1 MEATS
6 IANGE
11 RPNRE
16 MPVPELNPEIDL
28 SEFSS
33 SSSESE
39 VSMESI
45 NAPDRGPNSM
55 LSELQELGNAIKSA
69 LDTLFRTSMFIR
81 KFAPK
86 DKRLRASETRPFD
99 SRSDT
104 MYINDKYHCIAR
116 DHPWL
121 AMRLGEAN
129 ARRRQ
134 YFKYR
139 RDHHER
145 LSAAAPRTEVRQS
158 NLTAKPVEEPKHQEM
173 KSIRTS
179 DTKPTAEAE
188 TEATKFLFGEAMKQ
202 LTDFPSL
209 EKLAMSTVSFATS
222 VAETSDKEIPFPAVP
237 DEALNGSPF
246 LCPYCFTIQSFKQEH
261 LERHWRFVD
270 TLPQ

>member
-16 MPVPELNPEIDL
+16 MPVPGLNPEIDL

-39 VSMESI
+39 ASMEST
-45 NAPDRGPNSM
+45 NAPGRGPNSM

-86 DKRLRASETRPFD
+86 DKRLRASEMPPFD
-99 SRSDT
+99 SRPDA

-145 LSAAAPRTEVRQS
+145 LSVAAPRTVARQS
-158 NLTAKPVEEPKHQEM
+158 EVTAKQAEEPKHQEM

-188 TEATKFLFGEAMKQ
+188 TEATEFLVDEATKQ
-202 LTDFPSL
+202 LTDFPNL
-209 EKLAMSTVSFATS
+209 EEPAVSTVSFATS
-222 VAETSDKEIPFPAVP
+222 VAETSDEEIPFPAVP

-246 LCPYCFTIQSFKQEH
+246 LCPYCFTIQSFQQEH
-261 LERHWRFVD
+261 LEGNWRFVD
-270 TLPQ
+270 ALAQ